1 MKKSILLLL
10 CSVLIAQT
18 NINQTHITMVSTSN
32 VFSEFYD
39 CGCPNNPLGGLA
51 RKAHFIN
58 TAMIDMSK
66 QNPILLDA
74 GNMLFDS
81 NEVNPDQLSL
91 KDKKYKAENLVR
103 AMELLNHNVINVG
116 SNDFKGGLDFLKD
129 VTSRTTIK
137 FVSANLYDKNE
148 ELLFSPYHIV
158 SSKGIDIGIVGLS
171 EATKHNSVIN
181 KDFVSE
187 GNKNIDKIIDSVDI
201 VVILID
207 ISDNNTIDLAN
218 AFPRADYI
226 FLSGVKYFTEP
237 KTEQRQDGPFIYAGG
252 IQGKRLS
259 IVNLYLKDPKMPI
272 TDASPSYSRINYIS
286 NSLNRYK
293 SRDPSKTLNEIYA
306 GQPGMLQLIN
316 NYKKE
321 AKDLEEF
328 LKKEFNNNNF
338 NLFTI
343 IPLEK
348 SMKEDKKVAAFV
360 KKVADNADF
369 PFEEDGHQH

>member
-10 CSVLIAQT
+10 CSVLIAQA

-91 KDKKYKAENLVR
+91 KDKKYKAENLVK

-158 SSKGIDIGIVGLS
+158 SSKGVDIGIVGLS

-187 GNKNIDKIIDSVDI
+187 GNKNIDNIIDSVDI

-237 KTEQRQDGPFIYAGG
+237 KTQQRQDGPFIYAGG

-328 LKKEFNNNNF
+328 LKKEFNSNNF

>member
-1 MKKSILLLL
+1 MKKYILLFL
-10 CSVLIAQT
+10 CSILIAQT
-18 NINQTHITMVSTSN
+18 NIVQTHITMVSTSN
-32 VFSEFYD
+32 VFAEYYD

-58 TAMIDMSK
+58 TQMINMSK
-66 QNPILLDA
+66 QDPILLDA

-81 NEVNPDQLSL
+81 NEVNPDELPL

-103 AMELLNHNVINVG
+103 AMELLDHDVINVG
-116 SNDFKGGLDFLKD
+116 SNDFKGGLDFLTD

-148 ELLFSPYHIV
+148 ELLFLPYHIV
-158 SSKGIDIGIVGLS
+158 SSKGLDIGIIGLS

-207 ISDNNTIDLAN
+207 ISDDNTIDLASV
-218 AFPRADYI
+218 FPRADYI

-237 KTEQRQDGPFIYAGG
+237 KTQQRQDGPFIYAGG
-252 IQGKRLS
+252 IQGRRLS
-259 IVNLYLKDPKMPI
+259 IVNLYLKNPKTSI
-272 TDASPSYSRINYIS
+272 TDASPSFSRINYIS
-286 NSLNRYK
+286 NSLKRYK
-293 SRDPSKTLNEIYA
+293 SKDPSKTLNEIYA
-306 GQPGMLQLIN
+306 GEPGMLQLID

-321 AKDLEEF
+321 SKELEEF
-328 LKKEFNNNNF
+328 LQGEFKNNNF

-343 IPLEK
+343 IALEK
-348 SMKEDKKVAAFV
+348 SMQEDKKVADFV
-360 KKVADNADF
+360 KKVAANADF